1 MIDWSRK
8 YKFISDFVGCKE
20 RTYYSR
26 IPNSLAASPVQ
37 QLMVQNK
44 AVIFA
49 CSLELKILSD
59 IFWIVTKNS
68 LLSVTARIIFE
79 KGIKIFL
86 NLNLV
91 ESNARKQS
99 EGSFGRVDDFVVM

>member
-1 MIDWSRK
+1 
-8 YKFISDFVGCKE
+8 
-20 RTYYSR
+20 
-26 IPNSLAASPVQ
+26 
-37 QLMVQNK
+37 MVQNK
-44 AVIFA
+44 PVIFA